1 MIVRKILLVLFS
13 VFAFGAAA
21 TSASAQLVTY
31 SWTTTSQGFGNNLG
45 QPTTA
50 TFQVALSKVQAGS
63 FSSGDIQN
71 INLAYPGL
79 TFNAFTSS
87 SNGLDNAAYVNP
99 MTGALVFN
107 NINQGLG
114 VIGYQGGLFSDSF
127 LAITIGDAF
136 SAFGQPQNVL
146 SDSFNA
152 LRNGSPFAGFPT
164 AGFWTATLPTVAPPV
179 PEPATWAMMVLGFG
193 WIGFAI
199 RRKQV
204 LTARIRF
211 A

>member
-1 MIVRKILLVLFS
+1 MILRKIILLFFS

-21 TSASAQLVTY
+21 ASASAQLVTY
-31 SWTTTSQGFGNNLG
+31 SWTTTSQGFGLNLG

-63 FSSGDIQN
+63 FASGDIQN

-79 TFNAFTSS
+79 SLTAFAPSS
-87 SNGLDNAAYVNP
+87 GGLDNAAYVNP
-99 MTGALVFN
+99 VTGALVFN

-114 VIGYQGGLFSDSF
+114 VVGYQGGLFSDSF
-127 LAITIGDAF
+127 LAITIGDAY
-136 SAFGQPQNVL
+136 SAFGQPQNVI

-152 LRNGSPFAGFPT
+152 LRNGSPIAGFPT
-164 AGFWTATLPTVAPPV
+164 AGFWTATLPTVAPAV

-193 WIGFAI
+193 GIGFAI
-199 RRKQV
+199 RRKQA
-204 LTARIRF
+204 LTARVRF